1 MARLSLLVAAAA
13 LGALAAGPA
22 DAHAMLERA
31 SPRVGEAVSHAPTE
45 LRLWFSEGV
54 EPAFSGVTLTDTAG
68 RAVTTGRI
76 AVDPKDKTEVVV
88 PVPSALRPGTYRVRW
103 HVVSVDTHRTE
114 GDFTFAVK
122 P

>member
-1 MARLSLLVAAAA
+1 MRRSFFVAAAA
-13 LGALAAGPA
+13 LGALAAGAA

-31 SPRVGEAVSHAPTE
+31 SPRVGQTVSRSPTE

-54 EPAFSGVTLTDTAG
+54 EPAFSGVTLTDAAG
-68 RAVTTGRI
+68 RPVATGRLAI
-76 AVDPKDKTEVVV
+76 DSKDKTEVVV
-88 PVPSALRPGTYRVRW
+88 SVPSALRPGTYRVRW